1 MFELIKDE
9 KIITTKRRHKI
20 ILASQMAPFILL
32 ILFLVGFAFLNFLV
46 DLSFLQQ
53 GVYSFFKVSLDT
65 KSVHFLAS
73 FLAISFATFLWF
85 IVLLEFIFFYFDSW
99 TLTNKRIISTN
110 VVNLFNK
117 RIYTIPLKNIENI
130 KTSRVGIMASF
141 FDFGNLRVETAGN
154 YENFTISHI
163 SDEQK
168 FKREIFI
175 AVEKATE

>member
-1 MFELIKDE
+1 
-9 KIITTKRRHKI
+9 
-20 ILASQMAPFILL
+20 
-32 ILFLVGFAFLNFLV
+32 
-46 DLSFLQQ
+46 
-53 GVYSFFKVSLDT
+53 
-65 KSVHFLAS
+65 
-73 FLAISFATFLWF
+73 
-85 IVLLEFIFFYFDSW
+85 
-99 TLTNKRIISTN
+99 